1 MNKKKFWNNN
11 YTKYESNG
19 DEKKKLITRE
29 ISLKKIKPY
38 LRNIITDL
46 QNSNT
51 WKIQLIISINF
62 TSSKDAEEERAMHAM
77 SDKIKLTP

>member
-1 MNKKKFWNNN
+1 MKVMVMKKRNLSLE
-11 YTKYESNG
+11 KY
-19 DEKKKLITRE
+19 LW
-29 ISLKKIKPY
+29 KKIKPY

-62 TSSKDAEEERAMHAM
+62 ISSKDAEEERAMHAM